1 MPRYLLGPVD
11 ADFARPL
18 VAARS
23 AGDCLTFGHR
33 PAEGVDLVLGS
44 GAWDDLCARL
54 PDGWQPD
61 FVVLRLAY
69 QVVPV
74 GLLAAPVPLVA
85 LAADWNLLWSH
96 YRRLLP
102 HVDAVLTDA
111 PGVAV
116 LTRAG
121 LDHALPANLFGSGPE
136 WFQEEPAP
144 ERDLDVVFVGNCHGA
159 VQSER
164 LPWLGRLARL
174 AGHRRVRL
182 AGGVFGA
189 DYRRLLRRARV
200 VFNRSIRSEC
210 NQRVGEALAAGALLF
225 QEAGNAEVAA
235 LLADGREAIFYDE
248 TNLERLL
255 KHYLNH
261 EDERAAA
268 AAAGQARAADFT
280 FAALWTQA
288 LGRLHD
294 AWPRV
299 QERASA
305 RRPLPTRE
313 ALLLRTGQLLCSE
326 HPGDDRALFE
336 ELPAAAAAAP
346 ADAAL
351 AQAAGL
357 LHGVRRDLARAADE
371 FGRAVA
377 RTSVPLLPGL
387 GLCEALHLLGH
398 RTEPVAAA
406 RSLLALLERQAE
418 EEPAVEPDLDL
429 GAFPVAFDAFR
440 VEWERAGWGH
450 AGDPAGEA
458 RVKRTLLRWR
468 LHDLLAGWTGELAH
482 YYEAVLA
489 RPDLAGSRAALGCA
503 LGRAGRPAEAATHLR
518 RAVAANPF
526 DAQAAR
532 ALAQALAESG
542 ETEAAAQLV
551 GERRLLHQAAP
562 ELMRHEE
569 WFAAAAEPVGLTSL
583 IVLCCN
589 EVAFTRF
596 CLESVLARTRPPY
609 ELILVDNGST
619 DETPAYLESLK
630 GRPGPARVVVVRN
643 ERNVGFPAGC
653 NQGIRQAQGE
663 QLLFL
668 NNDTVVAEGWL
679 EGLLACLRSAP
690 DVGLAGAVSNG
701 VPEPQRVVPPEQD
714 VRLLDETAAR
724 RQREF
729 AGQGLDVPRL
739 SGFCFVGRRAVLEQV
754 GGFDER
760 YGLGFFDDDDLGL
773 RVRRAGC
780 KLRVAL
786 DVFVHHF
793 GSRTFHGLGIDPAR
807 QLADNLARFRD
818 KWGEAEAA
826 PYRLPP
832 SAAAPPPKEGGAE
845 GLRPDVVLVGA
856 TAPSAAPAGLSAR
869 RPVGPY
875 TGLVSLCLIVRN
887 EEENLP
893 ACLAGAAGLFGE
905 VIVVDTGS
913 TDRTKEI
920 ARAHGARVF
929 DFAWVDSFAA
939 ARNACLEHATGDWIF
954 WLDADDRLDADNRDR
969 LRLLL
974 PSLSDENAAYV
985 LKCLCV
991 PRDPGD
997 SGTLVDHVRLFRRRP
1012 DLRWEHRVHE
1022 QILGALR
1029 RSGAAVRYADVVV
1042 RHVGYV
1048 DPALRKRKLERDLR
1062 LLELERAE
1070 LGDHPFTLFNLGSV
1084 YQELGRHAEAV
1095 ALLRRSLERS
1105 HPQDSIV
1112 RKLYS
1117 LLAHCHKGL
1126 GRPDEALSAC
1136 EAGLGVCPEDSELL
1150 FVRSSLLMEQ
1160 GDLAGAEGGFR
1171 HLLRTAAGKY
1181 LGSVADGLRGH
1192 KARTNLAVVLQR
1204 QGRSAEAEEQWRQAL
1219 RERPGYP
1226 PALLGLAELLLTQ
1239 GRWGDLEAVA
1249 AAWSAHFPDTVEPLL
1264 WRGRGHLARQEFGA
1278 AVGLLREAAAR
1289 CPRDPWPRVLLAQ
1302 TLVQEG
1308 RDPEAAERALADVL
1322 ALQPDHPQARQQLA
1336 LLRSGGKP
1344 GTATNL

>member
-18 VAARS
+18 AAARS

-33 PAEGVDLVLGS
+33 PAEGVDLVLGP
-44 GAWDDLCARL
+44 GAWDELRARL

-61 FVVLRLAY
+61 FLVLRLAY

-102 HVDAVLTDA
+102 HVDVVLTDA

-116 LTRAG
+116 LARAG
-121 LDHALPANLFGSGPE
+121 LDHALPANLFGCGPE

-174 AGHRRVRL
+174 AGRRRVRL
-182 AGGVFGA
+182 ASGVFGA
-189 DYRRLLRRARV
+189 DYRRLLRRARI

-235 LLADGREAIFYDE
+235 LLADRKEAVFYDE
-248 TNLERLL
+248 TNLARLL
-255 KHYLNH
+255 EHYLSH
-261 EDERAAA
+261 ENERAAV

-280 FAALWTQA
+280 FTTLWTQA
-288 LGRLHD
+288 LRRLDD

-299 QERASA
+299 QERVSA
-305 RRPLPTRE
+305 RRPLQTRE
-313 ALLLRTGQLLCSE
+313 ALLLRTGQLLCSV

-336 ELPAAAAAAP
+336 ELPAAAAATP

-387 GLCEALHLLGH
+387 SLCSALHLFGH
-398 RTEPVAAA
+398 RTEAVAAA
-406 RSLLALLERQAE
+406 RRLLALLERQSE

-440 VEWERAGWGH
+440 VEWERAGWQHG
-450 AGDPAGEA
+450 GDPACEA
-458 RVKRTLLRWR
+458 RAKRTLLRWR

-482 YYEAVLA
+482 HYEAVLA
-489 RPDLAGSRAALGCA
+489 RPDLAGSRTALGCA

-542 ETEAAAQLV
+542 EPEAAAQLV
-551 GERRLLHQAAP
+551 GERGLLHQAAP
-562 ELMRHEE
+562 ELVPQEE
-569 WFAAAAEPVGLTSL
+569 WFAAPVEPTGLTSL

-589 EVAFTRF
+589 EIAFTRL

-630 GRPGPARVVVVRN
+630 GRPGPARVAVIRN
-643 ERNVGFPAGC
+643 PHNVGFPAGC
-653 NQGIRQAQGE
+653 NQGIRQARGE

-679 EGLLACLRSAP
+679 EGLLACLRSAA
-690 DVGLAGAVSNG
+690 DIGLAGAVSNG

-724 RQREF
+724 RRREF
-729 AGQGLDVPRL
+729 ARRSQDVPRL
-739 SGFCFVGRRAVLEQV
+739 SGFCLVGRRAVLEQV

-773 RVRRAGC
+773 RVRRAGY

-793 GSRTFHGLGIDPAR
+793 GNRTFLGLGVDTAR

-832 SAAAPPPKEGGAE
+832 SVAAAATPTPASGAE

-856 TAPSAAPAGLSAR
+856 AAPSSGRSG
-869 RPVGPY
+869 VPY
-875 TGLVSLCLIVRN
+875 TGLVSLCLIVKN

-893 ACLAGAAGLFGE
+893 ACLSSAAGLFGE
-905 VIVVDTGS
+905 IIVVDTGS

-920 ARAHGARVF
+920 ALAHGARVF
-929 DFAWVDSFAA
+929 DFPWVDSFAA

-954 WLDADDRLDADNRDR
+954 WVDADDRLDADNRDR

-974 PSLSDENAAYV
+974 SSLSDENAAYV

-997 SGTLVDHVRLFRRRP
+997 SGTLVDHVRLFRRRA

-1062 LLELERAE
+1062 LLELEHTE

-1126 GRPDEALSAC
+1126 GRPAEALSAC
-1136 EAGLGVCPEDSELL
+1136 EAGLGVHPEDSELL

-1192 KARTNLAVVLQR
+1192 KARTNLAVVLSR
-1204 QGRSAEAEEQWRQAL
+1204 QGRAAEAEEQWRRAL

-1226 PALLGLAELLLTQ
+1226 PALLGLAELLLAQ
-1239 GRWGDLEAVA
+1239 GRWDDLEAA
-1249 AAWSAHFPDTVEPLL
+1249 AASWSSHFPDTAEPLL
-1264 WRGRGHLARQEFGA
+1264 WRGRACLARKEFAA
-1278 AVGLLREAAAR
+1278 AVELLRAGATR
-1289 CPRDPWPRVLLAQ
+1289 CPRDPWPRFLLAQ
-1302 TLVQEG
+1302 ALAEEG
-1308 RDPEAAERALADVL
+1308 RDPAAAERALADVL
-1322 ALQPDHPQARQQLA
+1322 ALQPDHP
-1336 LLRSGGKP
+1336 
-1344 GTATNL
+1344 